1 MVLVGDV
8 DAIKTQLA
16 ILVAALLLTVD
27 AVNPVKIFLTVF
39 EPLLGITTF
48 HLSTIYMS
56 LITYIFFTEINEILY
71 FSVKIFFHSILSI
84 FFSQVEIIGMDNIP
98 RNGPVIFV
106 GNHANQF
113 VDGIM
118 LMMTAQHKV
127 SFLVAEKSWYR
138 PIIGHFA
145 YAMGAVPVARAQDK
159 SKKGSGS
166 FKLTASRRASDAPA
180 PADGAAAAKA
190 TTTTVTV
197 SGSGTAFSDE
207 LRVGDKCRVAGSDV
221 GLKVVRI
228 QSDEALELEVPLDR
242 KEFLADTTTEHKF
255 DILERVDQ
263 STVYNKVLNKLE
275 KGGCIGIFP
284 EGGSHD
290 RTELLPLK
298 VGVALIAYTAFEKR
312 GMNIPIVPVGL
323 NYFQAHRFRGKAIV
337 EYGAPIFLKPE
348 TLPQYQA
355 GGDEKRAVCN
365 ELLAHIT
372 DGMRSVLVT
381 TPDYETLKHI
391 HAARRLWKR
400 YNTDDTQKKQ
410 DMTRRFSFGLQQL
423 MAKFGDKIPPELQ

>member
-1 MVLVGDV
+1 VL
-8 DAIKTQLA
+8 ASLA
-16 ILVAALLLTVD
+16 LAPASLAL
-27 AVNPVKIFLTVF
+27 APA
-39 EPLLGITTF
+39 
-48 HLSTIYMS
+48 S
-56 LITYIFFTEINEILY
+56 LARRY

-242 KEFLADTTTEHKF
+242 KEFLADTVSAS
-255 DILERVDQ
+255 DPR
-263 STVYNKVLNKLE
+263 
-275 KGGCIGIFP
+275 
-284 EGGSHD
+284 
-290 RTELLPLK
+290 
-298 VGVALIAYTAFEKR
+298 EKR
-312 GMNIPIVPVGL
+312 GRRRCS
-323 NYFQAHRFRGKAIV
+323 AAA
-337 EYGAPIFLKPE
+337 E
-348 TLPQYQA
+348 A
-355 GGDEKRAVCN
+355 GGR
-365 ELLAHIT
+365 
-372 DGMRSVLVT
+372 GGW
-381 TPDYETLKHI
+381 
-391 HAARRLWKR
+391 RRR
-400 YNTDDTQKKQ
+400 
-410 DMTRRFSFGLQQL
+410 
-423 MAKFGDKIPPELQ
+423 